1 MTTLIE
7 KSILNERLEKSRS
20 GIYADTS
27 ENRRKHRVGQKY
39 GSEKKEEEKPEKTDP
54 NKMSPE
60 QQLEAINK
68 VIAAINEGKL
78 KLPPEEINT
87 LVAKKTM
94 AEEAVKQAKGEK
106 KPEEKEESKKEATKP
121 EAKSE
126 GKKEDKIN
134 QEPNTYITPENSE
147 GYVRNLNKLLDV
159 KGYFAYATRTGG
171 IEIYKKGDRKSL
183 GNLKASIIA
192 TDYIS
197 WGPNENLK
205 DMLEPLIKEALSSA
219 PSILDKLIDISVD
232 FNKEDLKSLDD
243 KSLNELKDK
252 LREKYNKEDKLERR
266 AFKRHGY
273 FTANPESAKY
283 NDRLRAVENEIKK
296 RAESKNEPEKNE
308 KPEPKQEASGK
319 ASDPIYQVQQKKKEA
334 SKRYDSKREE
344 ARQKYDKE
352 ADEIRSEIDK
362 LYESDH
368 PDAAKKR
375 KELWNTLKEKTNK
388 YDAETTR
395 LKDEYEAEY
404 KKLDEAEDK
413 LYDQRQKEE
422 TSEEVKESYTR
433 VKFEDVPNSGKVNLK
448 KYLSDKVKRTAD
460 ENLGILSKVSTE
472 NLKKMEAGLVK
483 EFNSQFGS
491 LSKSRRAEKLYSIM
505 KVKSELENR
514 KQEEIKKYQKYT
526 SSLDDNTLLSI
537 GYDLNEEIRKL
548 SSRGFS
554 TLDQQE
560 EVLKKIS
567 ELSVK
572 RQINE
577 DEQRKRMDKL
587 NNLSDETRV
596 NKKGELAKRGNENQ
610 KTDKTKEEETSKNIK
625 KAVEEVSAN
634 FKNLADEVDKNG
646 WNMQYIKYGDVDS
659 FNFDEKDS
667 TLTVYATGKGYGNT
681 APTKTELTQ
690 KDWDEYNKT
699 AKWVTNFRGE
709 REPVTTDAHGAI
721 TIAKELKNKGIDV
734 KKIVVV
740 KEYD

>member
-20 GIYADTS
+20 GTYSDTS

-68 VIAAINEGKL
+68 VIAAVNEGKL

-126 GKKEDKIN
+126 GK
-134 QEPNTYITPENSE
+134 Q
-147 GYVRNLNKLLDV
+147 
-159 KGYFAYATRTGG
+159 YAPM
-171 IEIYKKGDRKSL
+171 D
-183 GNLKASIIA
+183 
-192 TDYIS
+192 
-197 WGPNENLK
+197 
-205 DMLEPLIKEALSSA
+205 IKEAKKELVGKK
-219 PSILDKLIDISVD
+219 ITFKEYFFDGVD
-232 FNKEDLKSLDD
+232 SY
-243 KSLNELKDK
+243 KDA
-252 LREKYNKEDKLERR
+252 E
-266 AFKRHGY
+266 G
-273 FTANPESAKY
+273 
-283 NDRLRAVENEIKK
+283 EIKK
-296 RAESKNEPEKNE
+296 VRLYGKEKQPIAEIDFPNGDGITISLEQLDKRKAMQYEIEFNDSKSE
-308 KPEPKQEASGK
+308 EPKQEASGQASEADKEDLREARKKLAYLQDNEERLIKRDGKEKYEERLKQAKDEVAKLKGEEPQEETKSEPKKEESRGEKKTDK

-334 SKRYDSKREE
+334 SKKYDSKREE

-448 KYLSDKVKRTAD
+448 KYLSEKVRQGVD
-460 ENLGILSKVSTE
+460 EKWSNIKNIPTD
-472 NLKKMEAGLVK
+472 NLKKMEKGLVNDLNK
-483 EFNSQFGS
+483 NFEAIKKSQ
-491 LSKSRRAEKLYSIM
+491 RAELLYSIM
-505 KVKSELENR
+505 KVKGELE
-514 KQEEIKKYQKYT
+514 
-526 SSLDDNTLLSI
+526 
-537 GYDLNEEIRKL
+537 
-548 SSRGFS
+548 
-554 TLDQQE
+554 
-560 EVLKKIS
+560 
-567 ELSVK
+567 
-572 RQINE
+572 
-577 DEQRKRMDKL
+577 
-587 NNLSDETRV
+587 
-596 NKKGELAKRGNENQ
+596 KRGKESQ
-610 KTDKTKEEETSKNIK
+610 KKE
-625 KAVEEVSAN
+625 
-634 FKNLADEVDKNG
+634 
-646 WNMQYIKYGDVDS
+646 
-659 FNFDEKDS
+659 
-667 TLTVYATGKGYGNT
+667 
-681 APTKTELTQ
+681 
-690 KDWDEYNKT
+690 
-699 AKWVTNFRGE
+699 
-709 REPVTTDAHGAI
+709 
-721 TIAKELKNKGIDV
+721 
-734 KKIVVV
+734 
-740 KEYD
+740 

>member
-106 KPEEKEESKKEATKP
+106 KPEKKEESKKEATKP
-121 EAKSE
+121 EAKAEAASSLSPILKQYYDLKAKYPNALLLCRSGDFYHTYSNDAEKAAKILGITLTRSNRTKDIE
-126 GKKEDKIN
+126 GKPLGMAGFPSHALDIYLPKLIRAGERVAIYDQIEAPKE
-134 QEPNTYITPENSE
+134 
-147 GYVRNLNKLLDV
+147 R
-159 KGYFAYATRTGG
+159 TRD
-171 IEIYKKGDRKSL
+171 EK
-183 GNLKASIIA
+183 
-192 TDYIS
+192 
-197 WGPNENLK
+197 
-205 DMLEPLIKEALSSA
+205 IKE
-219 PSILDKLIDISVD
+219 
-232 FNKEDLKSLDD
+232 
-243 KSLNELKDK
+243 NEAQ
-252 LREKYNKEDKLERR
+252 E
-266 AFKRHGY
+266 
-273 FTANPESAKY
+273 
-283 NDRLRAVENEIKK
+283 
-296 RAESKNEPEKNE
+296 
-308 KPEPKQEASGK
+308 EPKKEESRGEKKTDK

-334 SKRYDSKREE
+334 SKKYDSKREE

-368 PDAAKKR
+368 SDAAKKR

-388 YDAETTR
+388 YDAETSR

-483 EFNSQFGS
+483 EFNSQFDD
-491 LSKSRRAEKLYSIM
+491 LPKARRAEKLYSIM
-505 KVKSELENR
+505 KVKA
-514 KQEEIKKYQKYT
+514 
-526 SSLDDNTLLSI
+526 
-537 GYDLNEEIRKL
+537 
-548 SSRGFS
+548 
-554 TLDQQE
+554 
-560 EVLKKIS
+560 
-567 ELSVK
+567 
-572 RQINE
+572 
-577 DEQRKRMDKL
+577 
-587 NNLSDETRV
+587 
-596 NKKGELAKRGNENQ
+596 ELATRGKENQ
-610 KTDKTKEEETSKNIK
+610 KTDKTKEKETSKSEDKSRVEGKIIAEDKNKKTDSNKNIK

-634 FKNLADEVDKNG
+634 FENLADKVDKNG
-646 WNMQYIKYGDVDS
+646 WNLQYIKYGDIDS

-681 APTKTELTQ
+681 EPTKTELTQ

-709 REPVTTDAHGAI
+709 EEPVTTDAHGAI
-721 TIAKELKNKGIDV
+721 TIAKELKDKGIDV